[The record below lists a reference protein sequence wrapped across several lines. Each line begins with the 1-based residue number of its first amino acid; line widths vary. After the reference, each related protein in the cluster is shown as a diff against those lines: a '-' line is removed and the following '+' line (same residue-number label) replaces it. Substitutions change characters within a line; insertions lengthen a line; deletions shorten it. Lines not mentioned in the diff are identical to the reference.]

1 MGTIMS
7 DSFSRTVRIAI
18 LATTF
23 VGLSMPANCGKS
35 GNSDRSTNSM
45 VALIPAGWDGTTDW
59 AGSRWTVS
67 KPEAS
72 RLSAGMTQP
81 IKAAAP
87 HCTKAPDQNVPYL
100 VRMKSFHGPSLRAA
114 ETFLRIESTS
124 ELEALAGKTHG
135 GGLGGCAGIEV
146 ISGPGLTT
154 CELNLAQITSAA
166 ITPPI
171 YDETIKLSATE
182 SLFSNATVGNI
193 TSTMTILQG
202 LSSRYYSGASGPAAS
217 NQVEAIFRG
226 AYAGTNWSSGII
238 STAQVS
244 HTGIAANQPSVVS
257 GLTGSTDNS
266 TIVVI
271 GSHLDSIN
279 NSDQSNAPGADDNA
293 SGVAI
298 LAETMRVLAANNV
311 RFKRRVE
318 WHAYGAEEVGLIGSG
333 QIANSYA
340 ADGKKVSAM
349 LQVDMASY
357 AEDGTSET
365 IHLFHDDT
373 NAILRRS
380 AKDLLTTY
388 LDGNFSDLGKHVSGT
403 SDHRSWYRAGFPTV
417 FPFENP
423 AAYNMNMHT
432 ANDTLANA
440 NSPGLAVRMSRLIL
454 AFLSHHAGIVGSET
468 DYANKLAAAARDPDI
483 KMAVLDYDQ
492 VPAEARPS
500 DLVEGGTVTVFSTP
514 QSIDSLETCGV
525 TANAATAC
533 VSDRLIGTEIVSDA
547 TPGGR
552 KFFYVVFPAATHST
566 PERAFGY
573 DTNNSPSHGRS
584 VSLLKK

>member
-1 MGTIMS
+1 MAATAIVGVS
-7 DSFSRTVRIAI
+7 IA
-18 LATTF
+18 
-23 VGLSMPANCGKS
+23 ANCGKS
-35 GNSDRSTNSM
+35 GDSDGGASSM
-45 VALIPAGWDGTTDW
+45 AALIPKGWDGKTDW
-59 AGSRWTVS
+59 ELSRWTVS
-67 KPEAS
+67 NPVGHLS
-72 RLSAGMTQP
+72 RKWN
-81 IKAAAP
+81 KADENPTAR
-87 HCTKAPDQNVPYL
+87 CTKAADQNVPYL
-100 VRMKSFHGPSLRAA
+100 VRMKSMDGPSPRPS
-114 ETFLRIESTS
+114 EIFLRVESIR
-124 ELEALAGKTHG
+124 ELETLAEKTHG
-135 GGLGGCAGIEV
+135 GGQGGCAGVEV

-154 CELNLAQITSAA
+154 CEINFAQTTSVPL
-166 ITPPI
+166 TPSI
-171 YDETIKLSATE
+171 YDETIKLSAAE
-182 SLFSNATVGNI
+182 GLFSNASVANI
-193 TSTMTILQG
+193 TSTMNTLQG

-217 NQVEAIFRG
+217 NQVEAIFRS
-226 AYAGTNWSSGII
+226 AYAGSTWSSGVI

-244 HTGIAANQPSVVS
+244 HTGIAANQPSVIS
-257 GLTGSTDNS
+257 GLTGTSDDA

-279 NSDQSNAPGADDNA
+279 HSDQNNAPGADDNA

-298 LAETMRVLAANNV
+298 LAETMRVLAANNI

-318 WHAYGAEEVGLIGSG
+318 WHAYGAEEIGLIGSG

-357 AEDGTSET
+357 AQDGANET

-388 LDGNFSDLGKHVSGT
+388 LGGNFSDLGQHVSGT
-403 SDHRSWYRAGFPTV
+403 SDHRSWYRAGVPTV

-423 AAYNMNMHT
+423 AAYNKKMHT
-432 ANDTLANA
+432 ADDTLANA

-454 AFLSHHAGIVGSET
+454 AFLFHHAGIVGSED
-468 DYANKLAAAARDPDI
+468 DYANKFAATSRDPDI

-500 DLVEGGTVTVFSTP
+500 DLVDGGTVAVFSAP
-514 QSIDSLETCGV
+514 QGITSLESCGV
-525 TANAATAC
+525 TANATTAC

-547 TPGGR
+547 ISTGR
-552 KFFYVVFPAATHST
+552 KFFYVVFPAGSHAT

-573 DTNNSPSHGRS
+573 DKNNSPSHARS
-584 VSLLKK
+584 VSLIKK

>member
-1 MGTIMS
+1 MA
-7 DSFSRTVRIAI
+7 DKFSQTLRIAV
-18 LATTF
+18 LAATF
-23 VGLSMPANCGKS
+23 VGLSAAANCGKS
-35 GNSDRSTNSM
+35 SSSGHSTSSM
-45 VALIPAGWDGTTDW
+45 TALIPAGWDGTTDW
-59 AGSRWTVS
+59 EGSRWAVS
-67 KPEAS
+67 DPAENH
-72 RLSAGMTQP
+72 SAHLPQANKTTT
-81 IKAAAP
+81 P
-87 HCTKAPDQNVPYL
+87 HCTRAPDQNVPYM
-100 VRMKSFHGPSLRAA
+100 VRMKSLRGPSILAS
-114 ETFLRIESTS
+114 ETLLRIESTS

-135 GGLGGCAGIEV
+135 GGQGGCAGIEV
-146 ISGPGLTT
+146 ISGPGLIT
-154 CELNLAQITSAA
+154 CEINLAKTTSAV
-166 ITPPI
+166 ITPPV
-171 YDETIKLSATE
+171 YDETVKLSAAE
-182 SLFSNATVGNI
+182 SLFSNATVANI
-193 TSTMTILQG
+193 TSTIATLQG

-226 AYAGTNWSSGII
+226 AYAGSSWSPGVI
-238 STAQVS
+238 STTQVS
-244 HTGIAANQPSVVS
+244 HTGIAANQPSVVA
-257 GLTGSTDNS
+257 GLTGATDDT

-279 NSDQSNAPGADDNA
+279 HSDQSNAPGADDNA

-318 WHAYGAEEVGLIGSG
+318 WHAYGAEEIGLIGSG
-333 QIANSYA
+333 QIANTYA

-357 AEDGTSET
+357 AKDGASET

-388 LDGNFSDLGKHVSGT
+388 LGGNFSDLGQHVGGT
-403 SDHRSWYRAGFPTV
+403 SDHRSWYRAGVPTV

-440 NSPGLAVRMSRLIL
+440 TSPGLAVRIARLIL
-454 AFLSHHAGIVGSET
+454 AFLSHHAGIVGSEA
-468 DYANKLAAAARDPDI
+468 DYATKLAVESRDPDI

-492 VPAEARPS
+492 VPTEARPS
-500 DLVEGGTVTVFSTP
+500 DLVDGGTVTVFSAP
-514 QSIDSLETCGV
+514 QNITSLEVCGV
-525 TANAATAC
+525 NANAAKAC
-533 VSDRLIGTEIVSDA
+533 VSDRLIGTEIVYEA
-547 TPGGR
+547 TPDGR
-552 KFFYVVFPAATHST
+552 KFFYIVFPAGSHLTA
-566 PERAFGY
+566 ERAFGY
-573 DTNNSPSHGRS
+573 DTNNSPSHARS

>member
-1 MGTIMS
+1 MA
-7 DSFSRTVRIAI
+7 DKFSQTLRIAV
-18 LATTF
+18 LAATF
-23 VGLSMPANCGKS
+23 VGLSIAANCGKS
-35 GNSDRSTNSM
+35 GNSDRSISSM
-45 VALIPAGWDGTTDW
+45 TALIPAGWDGTTDW
-59 AGSRWTVS
+59 EGSRWAVS
-67 KPEAS
+67 DPAES
-72 RLSAGMTQP
+72 HSAHLTHAN
-81 IKAAAP
+81 KTATP

-100 VRMKSFHGPSLRAA
+100 VRMKSFHSPSLLAS
-114 ETFLRIESTS
+114 ETFLRVESIS

-135 GGLGGCAGIEV
+135 GGQGGCAGIEV

-154 CELNLAQITSAA
+154 CEIHRAQTTSAA
-166 ITPPI
+166 ITPPV
-171 YDETIKLSATE
+171 YDETIKLSAAGG
-182 SLFSNATVGNI
+182 LFSNAAAANI
-193 TSTMTILQG
+193 TSTMTTLQG

-226 AYAGTNWSSGII
+226 AYAGSSWSSGII
-238 STAQVS
+238 STTQVS

-257 GLTGSTDNS
+257 GLTGATDDT

-279 NSDQSNAPGADDNA
+279 HSDQSNAPGADDNA

-318 WHAYGAEEVGLIGSG
+318 WHAYGAEEIGLIGSG

-357 AEDGTSET
+357 AQDGANET

-388 LDGNFSDLGKHVSGT
+388 LGGNFSDLGQHVSGT
-403 SDHRSWYRAGFPTV
+403 SDHRSWYRAGVPTV

-440 NSPGLAVRMSRLIL
+440 TSPGLAVRVARLIL
-454 AFLSHHAGIVGSET
+454 AFLSHHAGIVGSED
-468 DYANKLAAAARDPDI
+468 DYANKFAATSRDPDI

-500 DLVEGGTVTVFSTP
+500 DLFDGGTVTVFSVP
-514 QSIDSLETCGV
+514 QSMTSLEICGV
-525 TANAATAC
+525 KASAATAC
-533 VSDRLIGTEIVSDA
+533 ISDRSIGTEIVSDSIPA
-547 TPGGR
+547 GR
-552 KFFYVVFPAATHST
+552 KFFYVVFPAGSHAT

-573 DTNNSPSHGRS
+573 DQNNSPSHARS